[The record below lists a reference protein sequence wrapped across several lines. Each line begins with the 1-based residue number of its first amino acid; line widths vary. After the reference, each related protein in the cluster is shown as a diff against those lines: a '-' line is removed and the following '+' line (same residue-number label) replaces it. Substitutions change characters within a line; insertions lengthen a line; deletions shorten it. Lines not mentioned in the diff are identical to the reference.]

1 MVVSELVDEYMSSSS
16 ADIVLTL
23 KEVSLNDP
31 VLCREILDSIK
42 RKLYSQD
49 VMEQSRAIDLLNKVV
64 DAFDITLHQVLN
76 EKEFLSALEKVVS
89 RESSEPAVV
98 EKVKALF
105 TKWVLKFSGDQDI
118 LPNFAVYHS
127 RLVEQGFLEPIIDKG
142 TAAPTALVDAPTD
155 SLQVMDNYLLN
166 EAEGQD
172 PEEFKAEVK
181 ETLKLFDEVYAVIR
195 TSKLSDQD
203 EISRREALISLA
215 ANLDR
220 YSEQFALWIEQLEPG
235 PYMEEAMGLNDKVR
249 EAIQKYKVLRSSALK
264 KRDETSS
271 EDSSSGDS
279 SDDD

>member
-1 MVVSELVDEYMSSSS
+1 MVVSELVDEYISSSS
-16 ADIVLTL
+16 ADIVSTL

-49 VMEQSRAIDLLNKVV
+49 IMEQSRAIDLLDKVV
-64 DAFDITLHQVLN
+64 DAFDLTLHQVLN

-89 RESSEPAVV
+89 RESSVPAVV

-142 TAAPTALVDAPTD
+142 PAAPAALVDAPTD

-172 PEEFKAEVK
+172 PDEFKAEVK

-195 TSKLSDQD
+195 TSKLSGQD

-235 PYMEEAMGLNDKVR
+235 PYMEEAMGLNDKVT
-249 EAIQKYKVLRSSALK
+249 EALQKYKVLRSSAL

>member
-64 DAFDITLHQVLN
+64 DAFDLTLHQVLN

-127 RLVEQGFLEPIIDKG
+127 RLVEQGFLEPITDKG

-181 ETLKLFDEVYAVIR
+181 ETLQLFDEVYAVIR